1 MLPSGVVLAY
11 HGCDRE
17 VGEHVL
23 SGATEI
29 QPSSNDY
36 DWLGTGAY
44 FWEGNA
50 QRALE
55 WACFLQQRPSS
66 SRGKIRQPFVVGA
79 VILPGLC
86 LDLTEA
92 DSLSHLAAAYA
103 RYAFLA
109 SLAETP
115 LPQNL
120 PGAEDDADLVKRH
133 LDCAVLIFFT
143 STAPTTAS
151 PPSTPSAAHSSREKR
166 FFPAPK
172 SQRAPTSSGVSAIQS
187 GASSATS
194 VSVELPLPAIPAVT
208 TRGLKE
214 EEMMDIA
221 DYLHRTLKAREDTGA
236 LAKIREEVHAFSRK
250 FPLPF

>member
-1 MLPSGVVLAY
+1 MIPSGVVLAY

-17 VGEHVL
+17 VGEQVL
-23 SGATEI
+23 AGAAEI
-29 QPSSNDY
+29 QPSNNDY
-36 DWLGTGAY
+36 DWLGAGAY

-55 WACFLQQRPSS
+55 WARFLQQRPSS

-120 PGAEDDADLVKRH
+120 PGAGDDADLVKRH
-133 LDCAVLIFFT
+133 LDCAVFNFLHEHRADNGEPSFDTVRCPFFEGEAIFPG
-143 STAPTTAS
+143 SKI
-151 PPSTPSAAHSSREKR
+151 AARTHLQWCVRNPKR
-166 FFPAPK
+166 SIIGYF
-172 SQRAPTSSGVSAIQS
+172 RV
-187 GASSATS
+187 
-194 VSVELPLPAIPAVT
+194 
-208 TRGLKE
+208 R
-214 EEMMDIA
+214 
-221 DYLHRTLKAREDTGA
+221 
-236 LAKIREEVHAFSRK
+236 
-250 FPLPF
+250 

>member
-1 MLPSGVVLAY
+1 MIPSGVVLAY

-17 VGEHVL
+17 VGEQVL
-23 SGATEI
+23 AGAAEI
-29 QPSSNDY
+29 QPSNNDY
-36 DWLGTGAY
+36 DWLGAGAY

-55 WACFLQQRPSS
+55 WARFLQQRPSS
-66 SRGKIRQPFVVGA
+66 SRGRIRQPFVVGA

-115 LPQNL
+115 LPRNL

-133 LDCAVLIFFT
+133 LDCAVFNFLHEYRADNGAPSFDTIRCPFFEGQPVFPG
-143 STAPTTAS
+143 SKI
-151 PPSTPSAAHSSREKR
+151 AARTHLQWCIRDPR
-166 FFPAPK
+166 K
-172 SQRAPTSSGVSAIQS
+172 SVVGYFRV
-187 GASSATS
+187 
-194 VSVELPLPAIPAVT
+194 
-208 TRGLKE
+208 RG
-214 EEMMDIA
+214 
-221 DYLHRTLKAREDTGA
+221 
-236 LAKIREEVHAFSRK
+236 
-250 FPLPF
+250 